1 MGASRVLPK
10 GLFLDKT
17 LRVMKE
23 ELKDECDYKRE
34 ASCARFFREEG
45 MKGDEG
51 FRVPWVWEGS
61 SERVL
66 VMELMEGVSVG
77 GNVVDMLSQDS
88 RDKVSLS

>member
-1 MGASRVLPK
+1 
-10 GLFLDKT
+10 
-17 LRVMKE
+17 
-23 ELKDECDYKRE
+23 
-34 ASCARFFREEG
+34 